1 LLPVARA
8 NRQEAKILLLMSPS
22 QVTYYCKSGM
32 QSFFHFDDNLI
43 TTPKQIYFSS
53 GGGAFGKKPIFKWI
67 FQPVLT
73 NSSTTPKDYLTQ
85 DLTMLQQAKT
95 QRLLSL
101 DFMRGLIMV
110 LLVLESTE
118 LYSHFFRL
126 TEGNGIQLFFRQFFH
141 HPWNG
146 LRFWDLIQP
155 GFMFMAGT
163 AMAYS
168 LHRQQVSGMAWR
180 ESFVKVLKRS
190 CWLFFWGV
198 LDYAVRPGGLS
209 FELWDVLTQLS
220 ATTLIAFFIF
230 RWSYSA
236 QIFFSLGLLLLTEVL
251 YRFTNIQGFDQPF
264 TDQHNFGNFIDLVL
278 MNKINRGG
286 WVAINFL
293 PTAAH
298 TIWGCLAGKLLLS
311 ARPESEK
318 VKWLV
323 IGGMVALAS
332 GYLLDLVTITPIIKK
347 IATSSFVLASGG
359 WCLLALSLFY
369 WWIDIRGHGRYLKF
383 FVVVGMNSLFIYLFI
398 EIVASRWFNEYIAA
412 ITNGLM
418 SMVNTPEGLMHVLTS
433 LIIFALEWNLCYFL
447 YKRGVF
453 FKV

>member
-1 LLPVARA
+1 
-8 NRQEAKILLLMSPS
+8 
-22 QVTYYCKSGM
+22 
-32 QSFFHFDDNLI
+32 
-43 TTPKQIYFSS
+43 
-53 GGGAFGKKPIFKWI
+53 
-67 FQPVLT
+67 
-73 NSSTTPKDYLTQ
+73 
-85 DLTMLQQAKT
+85 MLQQNKL

-110 LLVLESTE
+110 LLMLESAR
-118 LYSHFFRL
+118 LYDNLFDV
-126 TEGNGIQLFFRQFFH
+126 TEGSGIQFFLRQFFH

-146 LRFWDLIQP
+146 LRFWDLVQP

-168 LHRQQVSGMAWR
+168 LHRQQLNGMAWS
-180 ESFVKVLKRS
+180 ESFVKVFKRS

-220 ATTLIAFFIF
+220 VTTLIAFFIF

-236 QIFFSLGLLLLTEVL
+236 QIIFSLGLLVLTEAL
-251 YRFTNIQGFDQPF
+251 YRYTNIEGFDQPF
-264 TDQHNFGNFIDLVL
+264 TDQHNFGNFMDLVL
-278 MNKINRGG
+278 MNKINGGG
-286 WVAINFL
+286 WVAINFI

-311 ARPESEK
+311 AKPENEK

-323 IGGMVALAS
+323 IAGVVGLIL
-332 GYLLDLVTITPIIKK
+332 GYVMDLTITPIIKR

-369 WWIDIRGHGRYLKF
+369 WWIDIRDHKKFVKF
-383 FVVVGMNSLFIYLFI
+383 FIVVGMNSLFIYLFI
-398 EIVASRWFNEYIAA
+398 EIVAGRWFNEYMAS

-418 SMVNTPEGLMHVLTS
+418 SMANMPENLMFIMTS
-433 LIIFALEWNLCYFL
+433 LIIFALEWSLCYFL
-447 YKRGVF
+447 YKKGVF